1 MFSKANGIIFC
12 VVYLQSV
19 AHITTIYLF
28 SSFFFKPILDPRLS
42 ITDPRSSILDPDFP
56 VNLEVLLIKI
66 VLFFDHWSNHL
77 FQSNQRFQAI
87 EFVDRPVPDKLDMG
101 FLCSASGVASRV
113 RDSQVQS
120 YRYKPLRDTYVTLG
134 WISTVPFLAPHIN
147 ARKF

>member
-1 MFSKANGIIFC
+1 MFCEI
-12 VVYLQSV
+12 YLQSV
-19 AHITTIYLF
+19 AHITTIHDLLF
-28 SSFFFKPILDPRLS
+28 YFLFLKWSSIPDSPS
-42 ITDPRSSILDPDFP
+42 PILDPDFP
-56 VNLEVLLIKI
+56 VNLEVLLITI
-66 VLFFDHWSNHL
+66 ILFFFDHWSDHL

-101 FLCSASGVASRV
+101 FLSSTSGVASRV